1 MAAID
6 WLLNWSPNSERM
18 HQVVLAGLFQH
29 TSLLR
34 KLGIDGNPAPGLATE
49 TQGRLF
55 DFTVL
60 MDTGQRVQIELKL
73 DAKLSKDQMCRQI
86 ASVKD
91 NNDILLYVLLGVT
104 QFCWLPTEIEAIV
117 LEQGMRQRAKAVRVI
132 DLCQMISAVN
142 SLAAETRDP
151 DQRDLAVAYGSLLRR
166 IHESHNAFSAK
177 TLGEW
182 EWADWFGFY
191 NKLRTDLQIACEMDY
206 VANPSGGFVGCWWGN
221 LTKANDDCGFYLQ
234 LEGEKL
240 CFKVSICDRHKASA
254 CVRRNLFS
262 EAVLEAAT
270 GLGVKK
276 PSRFGKGTWM
286 TVAVFD
292 GDYRAPA
299 GKNQLDWQYTA
310 TILAT
315 AEKVLKAA
323 VRRYSAS

>member
-34 KLGIDGNPAPGLATE
+34 KLDIDGTPTQGLATE

-55 DFTVL
+55 DFTVP
-60 MDTGQRVQIELKL
+60 MNTGQNIQIELKL
-73 DAKLSKDQMCRQI
+73 DARLGEDQICRQLT
-86 ASVKD
+86 SVK
-91 NNDILLYVLLGVT
+91 NSNDILLYVLLGIT
-104 QFCWLPTEIEAIV
+104 QFCCSPTKIEGLLAA
-117 LEQGMRQRAKAVRVI
+117 QGMRQPSNIRVV
-132 DLCQMISAVN
+132 DLCQMLSAVN
-142 SLAAETRDP
+142 SLAAETRNP

-166 IHESHNAFSAK
+166 IQESHTAFAAK
-177 TLGEW
+177 TLTEW

-191 NKLRTDLQIACEMDY
+191 NKLRADLQIACEMDY

-221 LTKANDDCGFYLQ
+221 LTKPNDDCGFYLQ
-234 LEGEKL
+234 LEGDKL
-240 CFKVSICDRHKASA
+240 CFKVSICDRHRTSASA
-254 CVRRNLFS
+254 RRDRFS
-262 EAVLEAAT
+262 EAVLAAAT
-270 GLGVKK
+270 GFSVKK
-276 PSRFGKGTWM
+276 PARFGKGTWM

-292 GDYRAPA
+292 GDYRASG
-299 GKNQLDWQYTA
+299 GKNELDWQYTA

-323 VRRYSAS
+323 VHRYNAS

>member
-34 KLGIDGNPAPGLATE
+34 KLDINGNPAQGLATE

-55 DFTVL
+55 DFTVPL
-60 MDTGQRVQIELKL
+60 DTGRNVQIELKL
-73 DAKLSKDQMCRQI
+73 DARLSEDQICRQI

-104 QFCWLPTEIEAIV
+104 QFCCPPAKIEGLLAAK
-117 LEQGMRQRAKAVRVI
+117 GMLQPGNVKVV
-132 DLCQMISAVN
+132 DLYRMQSAVN

-166 IHESHNAFSAK
+166 IHESHTAFSAK
-177 TLGEW
+177 ILGDW

-191 NKLRTDLQIACEMDY
+191 SKLRTDLQIACDMDY

-221 LTKANDDCGFYLQ
+221 LTKPNDDCGFYLQ
-234 LEGEKL
+234 LEGDKL
-240 CFKVSICDRHKASA
+240 CFKVSICDRHKPSA
-254 CVRRNLFS
+254 CARRDQFS
-262 EAVLEAAT
+262 EAVLAAAA
-270 GLGVKK
+270 GLGIKK

-292 GDYRAPA
+292 GDYRAPV
-299 GKNQLDWQYTA
+299 GKDKLDWQYTA
-310 TILAT
+310 NLLAT

-323 VRRYSAS
+323 VHHYSAS

>member
-29 TSLLR
+29 TALLR
-34 KLGIDGNPAPGLATE
+34 KLDIDGNPEQGLATE

-55 DFTVL
+55 DFTVPL
-60 MDTGQRVQIELKL
+60 ATNRKVHIELKL
-73 DAKLSKDQMCRQI
+73 DAKLSKDQICRQI

-91 NNDILLYVLLGVT
+91 NNDILLYVLLGIT
-104 QFCWLPTEIEAIV
+104 QFCWPPAGIEAV
-117 LEQGMRQRAKAVRVI
+117 LVEQGMKQRIKDVRVI
-132 DLCQMISAVN
+132 DLSRMLGAVN

-151 DQRDLAVAYGSLLRR
+151 DQRDLAVAYGALLRR
-166 IHESHNAFSAK
+166 IYESHTAFSTK

-191 NKLRTDLQIACEMDY
+191 QKLRTELQIDCDMDY

-221 LTKANDDCGFYLQ
+221 LTKPNDDCEFYLQ
-234 LEGEKL
+234 LEHDKL
-240 CFKVSICDRHKASA
+240 CFKVSVCEGHKPSA
-254 CVRRNLFS
+254 CVTRDRFS
-262 EAVLEAAT
+262 DAVLAAAA
-270 GLGVKK
+270 GLTIKK

-292 GDYRAPA
+292 RDYRAPV
-299 GKNQLDWQYTA
+299 GKDKLDWQYTA
-310 TILAT
+310 NLLAT
-315 AEKVLKAA
+315 AEKVLKTA
-323 VRRYSAS
+323 VERYTAS